1 MDKGLQGIKSPT
13 KQEMTTIVAYLQKHA
28 RQ

>member
-1 MDKGLQGIKSPT
+1 MDKGWQGIKSPT
-13 KQEMTTIVAYLQKHA
+13 KQEMTAIVAYLQQHA